1 MSLIQI
7 THLLFPT
14 FFRSVADSVGDRG
27 GDCIDPVQPELAR
40 EEEYGRRRQ
49 VGAVVQRQLHEA
61 HLLVSDN
68 S

>member
-1 MSLIQI
+1 MAEGIC
-7 THLLFPT
+7 
-14 FFRSVADSVGDRG
+14 DRG
-27 GDCIDPVQPELAR
+27 RDCVDPVQPELADEAGR
-40 EEEYGRRRQ
+40 GRGSGGRRRRRQ